1 MTHGMI
7 LKNTYNHLKN
17 ILSNEYQISVSHKNG
32 IYTYFTCVYRF
43 FAFYFLL
50 CYPSAVTPKQVV
62 TLYNLFFCVLLV
74 QIVLN
79 MSLII
84 NYYSSVWHKWLL
96 VVSFVVSFIGLVLLY
111 YAGELSIRRIE
122 NVLFICVFLQPL
134 LIITGPFL

>member
-1 MTHGMI
+1 
-7 LKNTYNHLKN
+7 
-17 ILSNEYQISVSHKNG
+17 
-32 IYTYFTCVYRF
+32 
-43 FAFYFLL
+43 
-50 CYPSAVTPKQVV
+50 
-62 TLYNLFFCVLLV
+62 
-74 QIVLN
+74 

-134 LIITGPFL
+134 LIITGPFLSSKRFKPQQNDR